1 MHTINQYNKENPT
14 DIKSLIEENQRLTK
28 LVLSNTERI
37 RKYILWGRVMSLIYL
52 AIIVTPLV
60 LALIYLPPFFKSALS
75 PYQDLLNTSGTVN
88 SANSSDIFDQAQ
100 EFLNDY
106 NKVK

>member
-1 MHTINQYNKENPT
+1 MYTQTSHNNNNPT
-14 DIKSLIEENQRLTK
+14 DLRSLVEENQRLTK

-37 RKYILWGRVMSLIYL
+37 RKYIFWGRVMSFIYL
-52 AIIVTPLV
+52 VIIIAPIVF
-60 LALIYLPPFFKSALS
+60 ALIYLPPLFKNAIA
-75 PYQDLLNTSGTVN
+75 PYQDLLNVTGSVN
-88 SANSSDIFDQAQ
+88 TTDTSDIFDQAQ